1 MAMICLTYISFATHL
16 MSDDELKEILSVARE
31 TNEHLGITGILLYR
45 DGFFIQALEGEEV
58 VVNKLYEKIRQD
70 PRHRNVMTVDIHP
83 ITERAFVGWH
93 MGFNKIT
100 DDAIAGLDDAYTDFL
115 NNPNTEYFTDKP
127 DRAKTLLY
135 SFRNQ
140 IYF

>member
-1 MAMICLTYISFATHL
+1 MGMISLTYVSLAAHP
-16 MSDDELKEILSVARE
+16 MSDDELKDILSVARQN
-31 TNEHLGITGILLYR
+31 NEQLGVTGMLLYR
-45 DGFFIQALEGEEV
+45 DGFFIQALEGEEKV
-58 VVNKLYEKIRQD
+58 VKDLYESIRQD
-70 PRHRNVMTVDIHP
+70 PRHHHVVTVDVHP
-83 ITERAFVGWH
+83 ITERVFVGWH

-100 DDAIAGLDDAYTDFL
+100 DHAIEGLDDAYTDFL
-115 NNPNTEYFTDKP
+115 NNPNAAYFTDKP

>member
-1 MAMICLTYISFATHL
+1 MN
-16 MSDDELKEILSVARE
+16 DDELMAILSVARQ
-31 TNEHLGITGILLYR
+31 TNQELEITGMLLYR
-45 DGFFIQALEGEEV
+45 DGFFIQALEGEETQV
-58 VVNKLYEKIRQD
+58 KALYDKIRQD
-70 PRHRNVMTVDIHP
+70 PRHRNVVTVDIHP

-115 NNPNTEYFTDKP
+115 NNPDTAYFTDKP
-127 DRAKTLLY
+127 DRAKILLH
-135 SFRNQ
+135 SFRNR